1 VEDLLRAVDEHAALF
16 NASVLTGEWSLFVAT
31 FDDDAHMRFEDLPVG
46 PYQGRAAIATAYAK
60 QPPDD
65 TMTVVAVEPVDE
77 DAARVR
83 FSWDRGGDGTMTIRW
98 RDGQVADLTI
108 AFH

>member
-31 FDDDAHMRFEDLPVG
+31 FDDDA
-46 PYQGRAAIATAYAK
+46 YQGRAAIATAYAK

>member
-1 VEDLLRAVDEHAALF
+1 VEDLQHAVDEHAALF
-16 NASVLTGEWSLFVAT
+16 NASVLTGEWFLFVAT
-31 FDDDAHMRFEDLPVG
+31 FDDDAHMRFLNAPAG
-46 PYQGRAAIATAYAK
+46 PYQGRAAIAAAYAK

-65 TMTVVAVEPVDE
+65 TMTIVDVEPVDT
-77 DAARVR
+77 DAAEVR

-108 AFH
+108 AFD